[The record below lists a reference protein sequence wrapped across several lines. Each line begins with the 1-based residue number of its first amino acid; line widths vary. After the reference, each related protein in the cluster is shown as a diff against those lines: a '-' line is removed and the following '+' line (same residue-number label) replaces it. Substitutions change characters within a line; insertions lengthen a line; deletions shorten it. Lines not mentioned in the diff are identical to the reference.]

1 MYKWLSVLVFSFVLH
16 SSKAQVALRGGFS
29 AGPTFILME
38 NDQKLSN
45 GFFTSTRAGA
55 NAGLNLSMQ
64 AGEHFWSRV
73 GVNYNRLNFSL
84 KQNTSNDYR
93 IDFRYGLNNLEIPL
107 QLGVTGYLGSLKHR
121 EYLGVAFVNR
131 LGRDIKTTITGDS
144 SAVYAYATPE
154 SVVRTSY
161 LAFVAGL
168 EVGTE
173 FKNDAGLFFGLSMR
187 YNPETQY
194 SSSFNTTV
202 YGNQLASTKGNY
214 LMLEVTY
221 YLPRFSYWFK
231 RDFTFCLS
239 KFRGELPLLLRRFR
253 LHCLS
258 QFPFLPSDLFLPQ
271 LYLGCYKQ

>member
-1 MYKWLSVLVFSFVLH
+1 MSMYKWLSVLVFSVALLPIQ
-16 SSKAQVALRGGFS
+16 AQVAFRGGFS
-29 AGPTFILME
+29 AGPSFILME
-38 NDQKLSN
+38 NEQKLSN
-45 GFFTSTRAGA
+45 GFFTSTRAGV

-93 IDFRYGLNNLEIPL
+93 IDFRYGLNNIEIPL

-131 LGRDIKTTITGDS
+131 LGRDMKTTITGDS
-144 SAVYAYATPE
+144 ASVYSYATPE
-154 SVVRTSY
+154 SAVKSSY

-194 SSSFNTTV
+194 SGGFNTAI
-202 YGNQLASTKGNY
+202 YGNQIASTKGNY

-231 RDFTFCLS
+231 RDFT
-239 KFRGELPLLLRRFR
+239 
-253 LHCLS
+253 
-258 QFPFLPSDLFLPQ
+258 
-271 LYLGCYKQ
+271 Y

>member
-1 MYKWLSVLVFSFVLH
+1 MFMYKWLSVIVFSFALL
-16 SSKAQVALRGGFS
+16 SLKAQVAFRGGFS
-29 AGPTFILME
+29 AGPSFILME
-38 NDQKLSN
+38 NDQKLTN
-45 GFFTSTRAGA
+45 GFFTSTRAGV

-73 GVNYNRLNFSL
+73 GVNYNRLNFSM
-84 KQNTSNDYR
+84 KQNTSNEYR

-144 SAVYAYATPE
+144 ANVYSYATPE
-154 SVVRTSY
+154 SAVKSSY

-202 YGNQLASTKGNY
+202 FGNQLASTKGNY

-231 RDFTFCLS
+231 RDFT
-239 KFRGELPLLLRRFR
+239 
-253 LHCLS
+253 
-258 QFPFLPSDLFLPQ
+258 
-271 LYLGCYKQ
+271 Y